1 MVAALNGNKNN
12 VARATS
18 DRKHHWLA
26 ARTDRDDGVERV
38 WMWISEHSSLS
49 FPASSRIRLSPY
61 RQSQRM
67 EYGVSIEQRSL
78 QSGMTASDK

>member
-1 MVAALNGNKNN
+1 MVAALNGNKNT

-49 FPASSRIRLSPY
+49 FPAPY

-67 EYGVSIEQRSL
+67 EYGVSIINRTKILTKWHDSL
-78 QSGMTASDK
+78 